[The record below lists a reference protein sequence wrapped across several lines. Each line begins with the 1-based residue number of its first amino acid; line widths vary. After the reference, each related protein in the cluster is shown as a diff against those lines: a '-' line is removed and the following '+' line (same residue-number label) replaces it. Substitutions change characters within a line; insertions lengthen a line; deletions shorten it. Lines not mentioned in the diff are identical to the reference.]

1 MSARP
6 GARREQGDALS
17 RPSIIRYAGPAST
30 RAGGLARSRSRVC
43 SLHHHPT
50 HQQCLIVAA
59 AEVLV
64 PAPCVAVAMR
74 LLLTSV
80 ALYVALLA
88 MPGARSEV
96 DASTGCTSATPLLWI
111 SQPVVQN
118 ETALVV
124 ATTEPAA
131 AAARRPSVPMR
142 FARLCPQQQVPAG
155 SKRAA
160 CTFVP
165 LRDKENMPPSE
176 PRNRSIAGCAFTI
189 PPAADVHAWSVSL
202 CASPEPASCAA
213 TTARPLNVA
222 QVDWMQGDRGNSSEA
237 GGWLRIFG
245 SALAFGPS
253 DATSNGRIRCIPE
266 REAAAGTTASRVRL
280 RRTGSSEWTELKLS
294 AASCYAIT
302 TYIPEDLLPGTYEVS
317 VHNGINGN
325 RWGQRGETV
334 ATVVAKRRWPTDV
347 FDVVKLGSVWKAIE
361 AAKNN
366 SGGIVH
372 FPRGTIN

>member
-1 MSARP
+1 
-6 GARREQGDALS
+6 
-17 RPSIIRYAGPAST
+17 
-30 RAGGLARSRSRVC
+30 
-43 SLHHHPT
+43 
-50 HQQCLIVAA
+50 
-59 AEVLV
+59 
-64 PAPCVAVAMR
+64 MR

-80 ALYVALLA
+80 AFCVALLA
-88 MPGARSEV
+88 LPGARSEA
-96 DASTGCTSATPLLWI
+96 DATGCTSATPLLWV

-118 ETALVV
+118 ETALVM
-124 ATTEPAA
+124 ATTAPAA
-131 AAARRPSVPMR
+131 AAVERGPPVPMR
-142 FARLCPQQQVPAG
+142 FARLCPQQQPPAG
-155 SKRAA
+155 PNRAP

-189 PPAADVHAWSVSL
+189 PPTADVHAWSVSL

-213 TTARPLNVA
+213 TTRPLNVA

-245 SALAFGPS
+245 SALAFGAA

-280 RRTGSSEWTELKLS
+280 RRTGSSEWKELKLS

-302 TYIPEDLLPGTYEVS
+302 TWVPEDLLPGTYEVS
-317 VHNGINGN
+317 VHNGIQGN

-334 ATVVAKRRWPTDV
+334 ATVVAKRRWPMDV

-372 FPRGTIN
+372 FPRGTMHTTLSQMAA